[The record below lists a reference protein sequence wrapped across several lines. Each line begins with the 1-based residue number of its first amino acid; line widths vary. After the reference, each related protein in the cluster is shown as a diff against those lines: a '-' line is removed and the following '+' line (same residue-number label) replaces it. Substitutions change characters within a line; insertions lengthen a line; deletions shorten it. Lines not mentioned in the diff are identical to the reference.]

1 MTYLKVVFEPET
13 AYFHYLEDKEKN
25 IQAVFNYIWL
35 NEKDVV
41 HAILLVTDSKL
52 GKKFA
57 EKKSKIFLKKTR
69 NYPKKTKS
77 CKKKP
82 KCCLEENNNLS

>member
-25 IQAVFNYIWL
+25 IRAVFNYIWL

-41 HAILLVTDSKL
+41 HAILLVIDSKL

-69 NYPKKTKS
+69 NFPKTKS
-77 CKKKP
+77 CKKQQQ
-82 KCCLEENNNLS
+82 NVV